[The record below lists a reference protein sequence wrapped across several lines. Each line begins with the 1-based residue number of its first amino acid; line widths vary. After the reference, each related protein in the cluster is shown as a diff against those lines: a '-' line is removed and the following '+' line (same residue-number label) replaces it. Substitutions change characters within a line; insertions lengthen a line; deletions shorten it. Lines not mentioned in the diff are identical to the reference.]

1 MQRIVVQSVSKK
13 FHIGETMSKSP
24 LRFLLSLVIPQE
36 RKRLLWAVSDASFS
50 VGAGEIVGVVGPNA
64 SPKIL
69 NTTFQNLAN
78 PGIALAGSSTP
89 SINGCTFNNAAFP
102 FTTSLVTYPAET
114 TGNIIPFIDLRSGEG
129 RLTLEDNIRFL
140 GAFFGMSWKTINQ
153 RLESIISFA
162 ELEKLRHAKLY
173 QFSAGMYYRLTF
185 SIALHADP
193 DILLLDEVFEVGDE
207 GFKKKAAE
215 QLQQLAQKGGS
226 IMFVSHDLETVSR
239 YCQRVIWLDAGKIK
253 MVGQTADVIARYKAT
268 YET

>member
-64 SPKIL
+64 SGKSTLLRLI
-69 NTTFQNLAN
+69 A
-78 PGIALAGSSTP
+78 GIYLLDSGE
-89 SINGCTFNNAAFP
+89 I
-102 FTTSLVTYPAET
+102 ET